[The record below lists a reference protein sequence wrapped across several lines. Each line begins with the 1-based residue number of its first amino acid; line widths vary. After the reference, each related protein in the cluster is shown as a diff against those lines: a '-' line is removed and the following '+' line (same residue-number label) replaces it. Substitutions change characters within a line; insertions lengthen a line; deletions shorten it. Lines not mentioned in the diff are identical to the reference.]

1 MDRRRVEEEMV
12 EDLKNGALSTILQKL
27 ERRPTSVVVITFAL
41 HAKGREFEPHVDQF
55 FVFFLCFL
63 LIYSMLTLYLLIIMY
78 LHPQY
83 FDGDVFIDSLILLG

>member
-1 MDRRRVEEEMV
+1 MV

-55 FVFFLCFL
+55 FVFL
-63 LIYSMLTLYLLIIMY
+63 LVFSIDILILALFLLIIMY